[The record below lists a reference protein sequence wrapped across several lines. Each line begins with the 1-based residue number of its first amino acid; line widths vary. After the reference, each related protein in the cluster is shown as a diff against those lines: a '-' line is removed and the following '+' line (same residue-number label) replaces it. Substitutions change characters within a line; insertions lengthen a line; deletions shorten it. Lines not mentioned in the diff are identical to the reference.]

1 METRHLVGRPAM
13 LAAVPRCERQ
23 IVFAATRNQIGI
35 TGMKKLVPLLAALVL
50 TAAAALAAD
59 LFSKQLSPEEY
70 ARAGLGK
77 LSPRELSELDGLF
90 QKYGQPGTGKSTASP
105 PPLVPPP
112 PTQAKK
118 SEPAPPPPRAEA
130 APKGVAQTPTVKAD
144 DSDQGFIRL
153 RKAAPAPKKDVVVIS
168 TEVDGTFAGWE
179 ETTVWTMKD
188 GSIWR
193 VDNRP
198 RPYVAPKVSSPRVR
212 ITPALL
218 NGYWIDFVDL
228 GVRVRAVR
236 LK

>member
-1 METRHLVGRPAM
+1 
-13 LAAVPRCERQ
+13 
-23 IVFAATRNQIGI
+23 
-35 TGMKKLVPLLAALVL
+35 MKMLVPLLAAG
-50 TAAAALAAD
+50 LAAVPGFAAD
-59 LFSKQLSPEEY
+59 SFSKRLTPEEH
-70 ARAGLGK
+70 ARAGLDK
-77 LSPRELSELDGLF
+77 LSPRELSELDSLF
-90 QKYGQPGTGKSTASP
+90 QKYGQPGTQKAAPPSPAPVAPVPAPQARKADPVPTPAPTP
-105 PPLVPPP
+105 PPA
-112 PTQAKK
+112 PTPKPQA
-118 SEPAPPPPRAEA
+118 P
-130 APKGVAQTPTVKAD
+130 VAQAPEAKAD
-144 DSDQGFIRL
+144 DFGQGLVRV
-153 RKAAPAPKKDVVVIS
+153 RKAAPQPKKEVVVIS
-168 TEVDGTFAGWE
+168 TEVDGTFTGWE

>member
-1 METRHLVGRPAM
+1 
-13 LAAVPRCERQ
+13 
-23 IVFAATRNQIGI
+23 
-35 TGMKKLVPLLAALVL
+35 MKKLVPLLAALVL
-50 TAAAALAAD
+50 TAAAASAAD
-59 LFSKQLSPEEY
+59 SFSKQLSPEEY

-90 QKYGQPGTGKSTASP
+90 QKYGQPDTGKSTASLP
-105 PPLVPPP
+105 APVPPP
-112 PTQAKK
+112 SQAKK
-118 SEPAPPPPRAEA
+118 SEPAPLPPPRGEP
-130 APKGVAQTPTVKAD
+130 APKGVAETPSVKAD

-153 RKAAPAPKKDVVVIS
+153 RKATPAPKKELVVIS
-168 TEVDGTFAGWE
+168 TEVDGTFTGWE